1 MRGKTQYQS
10 QVLSGNDIIHFCPCC
25 IVATLVTIISGF
37 PVFLC
42 QPCYEISFKFPCR
55 LHSSLSNAVITFI
68 SALKKNLNHLL
79 MQLWSL
85 YFTEN
90 I

>member
-10 QVLSGNDIIHFCPCC
+10 QVLSGNDIIHFCSCC

-37 PVFLC
+37 PVFMC
-42 QPCYEISFKFPCR
+42 QPCYEISFKFSCR

-68 SALKKNLNHLL
+68 MVKKKLKSPADAVVEFVFH
-79 MQLWSL
+79 
-85 YFTEN
+85 
-90 I
+90 

>member
-1 MRGKTQYQS
+1 MRGKMQYQS

-37 PVFLC
+37 PVFLR

-55 LHSSLSNAVITFI
+55 LHSLS
-68 SALKKNLNHLL
+68 KNVCLQLLHLL
-79 MQLWSL
+79 RL
-85 YFTEN
+85 
-90 I
+90 